1 MKYLGH
7 FTLIHPQD
15 KRQQYAVTFSVDGFE
30 SPGYRLRRIVF
41 EEFGG
46 KDAAGLSIDL
56 LEALDDEIVPEAKHI
71 SIRELSGNMPLPQ
84 SLQDLDLAY

>member
-15 KRQQYAVTFSVDGFE
+15 KRQQYAVTFSVDSFE

-56 LEALDDEIVPEAKHI
+56 LESLEDEIMSDSKQI
-71 SIRELSGNMPLPQ
+71 SIRELPGNMPTPQ
-84 SLQDLDLAY
+84 SLQDLDFAY